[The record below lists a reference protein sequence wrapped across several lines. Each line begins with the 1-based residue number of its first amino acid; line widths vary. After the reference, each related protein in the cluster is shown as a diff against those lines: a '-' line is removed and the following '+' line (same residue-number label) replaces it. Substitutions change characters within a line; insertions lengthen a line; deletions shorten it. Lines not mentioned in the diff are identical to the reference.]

1 MNNAKSLPK
10 SQTELIIE
18 YFLNNL
24 EQHPEFDEVILA
36 KLRNLVLNGN
46 LTKHTLIEAAVMAQ
60 TVKNNEDN

>member
-36 KLRNLVLNGN
+36 KLRNLALNGN
-46 LTKHTLIEAAVMAQ
+46 LTKHTLIEAAVTAQ